1 MKRAD
6 VLSPLKEEE
15 LNHDEG
21 SLALGLEEEG
31 RGDVAE
37 AGAVEPVRTF
47 RIRPRRTRRRLS
59 ESSFVIVIRNIVIC
73 GSSFRFRL
81 YYETSCNTRV

>member
-1 MKRAD
+1 MKRAE

-21 SLALGLEEEG
+21 SLALGK
-31 RGDVAE
+31 GDVAE

-59 ESSFVIVIRNIVIC
+59 ESSFVIVIRNIVY
-73 GSSFRFRL
+73 L
-81 YYETSCNTRV
+81 W